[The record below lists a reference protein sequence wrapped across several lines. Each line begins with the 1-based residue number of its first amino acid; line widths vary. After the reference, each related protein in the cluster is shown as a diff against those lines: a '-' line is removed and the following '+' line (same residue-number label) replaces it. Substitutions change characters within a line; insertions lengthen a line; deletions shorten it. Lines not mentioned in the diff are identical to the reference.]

1 MQERNLSIPKP
12 TAEQIM
18 AEMKADIAKLERPYP
33 SGRIINDCCFDPAKA
48 PNG

>member
-33 SGRIINDCCFDPAKA
+33 PGGLNLHLIPKD